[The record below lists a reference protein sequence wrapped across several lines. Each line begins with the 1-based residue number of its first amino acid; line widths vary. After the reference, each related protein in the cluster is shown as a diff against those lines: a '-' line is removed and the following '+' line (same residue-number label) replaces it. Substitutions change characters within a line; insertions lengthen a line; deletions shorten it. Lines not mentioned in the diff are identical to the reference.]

1 MPNSYRLSVDY
12 LQADVLDREEGKNT
26 TPKLSFKTEEEKEER
41 RGELLY
47 KWELLI
53 RKLLEEGLLT
63 EDDTK

>member
-1 MPNSYRLSVDY
+1 MPNSYKLTKGY
-12 LQADVLDREEGKNT
+12 LETDSLDREEGRNT
-26 TPKLSFKTEEEKEER
+26 TLNLSFKTEEMKEEK

-63 EDDTK
+63 KDTTK

>member
-1 MPNSYRLSVDY
+1 MPNSYKLSQGY
-12 LQADVLDREEGKNT
+12 LETDALDREEGRNT

-53 RKLLEEGLLT
+53 RKLSEAGLLT
-63 EDDTK
+63 EEDTK